1 MTIIFDFDG
10 TLADSLSVFLD
21 IYNKDIVPQWNLRP
35 VAPEDWHIL
44 RQSSITKGMR
54 TIGVKPYQLAKI
66 INEGRRLVKARS
78 GDIKLFPGA
87 AKLIK
92 QLADSGHDLYT
103 LSTNDQVVIKDVFKA
118 AGIDD
123 CIQVLKSPR
132 LFGKASSLRRLL
144 RQTGVQP
151 GDAWMIGD
159 EVRDMSA
166 AKRVGLK
173 SLAVTW
179 GFQPEITLA
188 TYHPTAI
195 AHKLSDIPTI
205 IQDNENTNP

>member
-10 TLADSLSVFLD
+10 TLADSLSVMLD
-21 IYNKDIVPQWNLRP
+21 IYNREIAPQWNLRP

-44 RQSSITKGMR
+44 RQSSFTKGMR

-66 INEGRRLVKARS
+66 LNEGRRLVKSRS

-92 QLADSGHDLYT
+92 KLADDGHDLYV
-103 LSTNDQVVIKDVFKA
+103 LSTNDQAVINDVFKA
-118 AGIDD
+118 AGIAE

-132 LFGKASSLRRLL
+132 LFGKASSLRRLV
-144 RQTGVQP
+144 RQTGVPP
-151 GDAWMIGD
+151 GDAWMVGD
-159 EVRDMSA
+159 ELRDMSA

-188 TYHPTAI
+188 ALRPTAI
-195 AHKLSDIPTI
+195 AHKLSDIPDI
-205 IQDNENTNP
+205 IAKQ